1 MAASTDIN
9 LSDYLTLDGGPL
21 LAPPRQAA
29 ASNPSEPPPS
39 FHTLQSRFSDYHW
52 ALLKAKND
60 LLAASPEDVAV
71 AARKCQD
78 IIVSNFYFIFYIAYT
93 ICPQPF
99 FRETIIAMKQTPLVP
114 HEDWRLDEYEDLNG
128 WADEIRKRSTSSSNQ
143 VRLLSRSRFSGLEP
157 GDGRSDVGCP

>member
-21 LAPPRQAA
+21 LPPPRQAA

-39 FHTLQSRFSDYHW
+39 FHTLQSRFSDYHQ

-60 LLAASPEDVAV
+60 LLAASPEDVAI

-78 IIVSNFYFIFYIAYT
+78 IIVSGFFIFIFIFIYRLYHMSSAFL
-93 ICPQPF
+93 P
-99 FRETIIAMKQTPLVP
+99 RDDHRDETNTTRAA
-114 HEDWRLDEYEDLNG
+114 R
-128 WADEIRKRSTSSSNQ
+128 
-143 VRLLSRSRFSGLEP
+143 GLAT
-157 GDGRSDVGCP
+157 